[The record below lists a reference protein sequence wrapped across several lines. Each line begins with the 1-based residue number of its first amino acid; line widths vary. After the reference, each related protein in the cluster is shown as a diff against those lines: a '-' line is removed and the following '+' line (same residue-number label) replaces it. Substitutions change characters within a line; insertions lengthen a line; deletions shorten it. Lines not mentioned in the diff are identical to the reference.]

1 MHLPKPH
8 IRTVIAF
15 VHDVAAA
22 IAAWTLAYLFRFNFE
37 IPSLYLAS
45 LKEILPWVVLIHA
58 AIFLWF
64 GLYRGLWHYASLPD
78 LRRILLAVLTS
89 AAAVPLALFM
99 LQILAGTPR
108 TVLLLA
114 PILLLFI
121 MGGSRL
127 AYRLWKEHMLYG
139 AKKTEGNLV
148 LVLGAGDAAVGLV
161 KELARS
167 VQWRVVGLLDDD
179 PAKLGSTLHGF
190 KVLGRINE
198 LAVIAEKMGVAHAI
212 IAMTP
217 TAPDRRH
224 TYRSHLDR
232 RHPDRHHR
240 DRRRALEMCSA
251 AGVKALIVPSYD
263 DLISGKI
270 TVSQIRTVELDDLLG
285 RDPVVLDNAGLYG
298 LLAGKT
304 VLVTGAGGSIGSEL
318 CRQIAKFK
326 PRRLVLFELNEF
338 ALYNME
344 QELRNSF
351 PEMMMAF
358 TIGDVKD
365 QARLAQVF
373 SQFRVAVVFHAA
385 AYKHVPLMEQE
396 NAWQAVLNNVLGT
409 YVLAQTAIKYRVE
422 KFVLISTDKA
432 VNPTNVMGA
441 SKRLAEMVC
450 QALQQTVSL
459 PEKNVAGDKVQPT
472 YFVMVRFGNV
482 LGSAGSVIPKF
493 REQIAKGGPITV
505 THSEIT
511 RYFMS
516 IPEAAQLVLQAGL
529 MGGKDGSGEIFVL
542 DMGEPVKIADLAKD
556 LIRLS
561 GLSEADIRIVYNGL
575 RPGEKL
581 HEELLAD
588 DENTLPTPHSKLRIA
603 QARQVDKQWLTQL
616 VAWLYEHP
624 VLSDEEVKQ
633 ELTKWVPEYS
643 SKESGYSE
651 EHLGES
657 LE

>member
-1 MHLPKPH
+1 
-8 IRTVIAF
+8 
-15 VHDVAAA
+15 
-22 IAAWTLAYLFRFNFE
+22 
-37 IPSLYLAS
+37 
-45 LKEILPWVVLIHA
+45 
-58 AIFLWF
+58 
-64 GLYRGLWHYASLPD
+64 
-78 LRRILLAVLTS
+78 
-89 AAAVPLALFM
+89 
-99 LQILAGTPR
+99 
-108 TVLLLA
+108 
-114 PILLLFI
+114 
-121 MGGSRL
+121 MGQKRW
-127 AYRLWKEHMLYG
+127 R
-139 AKKTEGNLV
+139 GNLV

-179 PAKLGSTLHGF
+179 PAKLGLTLHGF

-198 LAVIAEKMGVAHAI
+198 LAAIAEKMGVAHAI

-232 RHPDRHHR
+232 RHPDRHHS

-285 RDPVVLDNAGLYG
+285 RDPVVLDNAGLHG

-326 PRRLVLFELNEF
+326 PGRLILFELNEF

-351 PEMMMAF
+351 PEMIMAF

-409 YVLAQTAIKYRVE
+409 YVLAQTAIKYGVE

-581 HEELLAD
+581 HEELLAN

-603 QARQVDKQWLTQL
+603 RARQVDKQWLTQL

>member
-22 IAAWTLAYLFRFNFE
+22 IAAWTLAYLFRFNLE

-45 LKEILPWVVLIHA
+45 LKEILPWVILIHA

-127 AYRLWKEHMLYG
+127 TYRLWKEHMLYG
-139 AKKTEGNLV
+139 SKKMEGNLV
-148 LVLGAGDAAVGLV
+148 LVLGAGDASVGLV

-179 PAKLGSTLHGF
+179 PAKLGLTLHGF

-365 QARLAQVF
+365 QARLDQVF
-373 SQFRVAVVFHAA
+373 AQFRVAVVFHAA

-409 YVLAQTAIKYRVE
+409 YVLAQTAIKYGVE

-651 EHLGES
+651 EQLGES